1 MNYLVM
7 GAPGAGKT
15 TFCRENLGAGVMYD
29 LDLIATALRGNRELD
44 PDDPRSRTFNDDARD
59 IADQL
64 LVPMIEAARRVRPTS
79 FFLIRTA
86 PTLEEVEA
94 LMPDQV
100 FWIRSIAAE
109 VRCGDRMYEKLERT
123 ADMIERAGYPV
134 RHFTP
139 CIEA

>member
-44 PDDPRSRTFNDDARD
+44 PEDPRSRTFNDDARD

-64 LVPMIEAARRVRPTS
+64 LVPVIEAARRVRPTS

-100 FWIRSIAAE
+100 FWIRNGAAE
-109 VRCGDRMYEKLERT
+109 IRSGDRMIERLEQT
-123 ADMIERAGYPV
+123 ACMIERAGYPV
-134 RHFTP
+134 RQFTP
-139 CIEA
+139 YIEA